1 MKKRNLLSLVIG
13 ALLVVTV
20 MITALYAQGGLGAI
34 GLNPNSNNNTNQNN
48 NDSDSNPDDPGANQN
63 DPVKNAPKL
72 ICFDFIDKSLQEDGF
87 TYLEGTIW
95 GRGPKNQFIFDVGRL
110 EFSWRDHRNAH
121 MVTDDWYK
129 TDYIRHLEQRYV
141 HSLKE
146 LQFMPQSID
155 GPYETTFPQKEKEL
169 SDPKHMHYD
178 LIPWMNYYI
187 NKFKNAGCSI
197 EGLDVD
203 KLQIDYKKTVSTAT
217 QEDVVSVF
225 DRKSKDGFL
234 RYFAD
239 AHQPGN
245 IEDHPRYREIK
256 NFEDY
261 DSLDMNNDWEQMYF
275 FVLMYKNYSGRT
287 FDESYGWTQGIVLRE
302 FVKDILFEYT
312 VWNQEIKNTPTL
324 GAYFIYV
331 DNPNKEF
338 QYLYKPTPGEGFSQD
353 LRTFRFPFEAQML
366 HVNVD
371 DVKKRFI
378 TPYDNGNFMDQM
390 RLTIDM
396 LKLVNPDVRF
406 ADDFLT
412 HYSRPFNLEWQ
423 RRMGLTELF
432 KEKYNFVVEDIKY
445 HN

>member
-1 MKKRNLLSLVIG
+1 MKRNNTLFIVI
-13 ALLVVTV
+13 AVVLIATLW
-20 MITALYAQGGLGAI
+20 TASQYAQGKLGAI

-48 NDSDSNPDDPGANQN
+48 NDSDPDDPGANQN

-110 EFSWRDHRNAH
+110 EFSWREHRDTH
-121 MVTDDWYK
+121 MATDDWYK
-129 TDYIRHLEQRYV
+129 NDYLRLVQARYV
-141 HSLKE
+141 HKLKE
-146 LQFMPQSID
+146 VQFSPSSID
-155 GPYETTFPQKEKEL
+155 GPHDPIRAVQEKQL
-169 SDPKHMHYD
+169 SDTKSMFYD
-178 LIPWMNYYI
+178 FIPWMNYYI

-275 FVLMYKNYSGRT
+275 FVLMYKDYSGRT
-287 FDESYGWTQGIVLRE
+287 FDESYGWTQGIVLKE

-312 VWNQEIKNTPTL
+312 VWNQEVKNTPTL

-338 QYLYKPTPGEGFSQD
+338 QYLYKPTRGEGFSLD
-353 LRTFRFPFEAQML
+353 LRTFSFPFEAQMIR
-366 HVNVD
+366 VNVHE
-371 DVKKRFI
+371 VKSRKI
-378 TPYDNGNFMDQM
+378 SPYDSGQFMDQM

-406 ADDFLT
+406 ADGFLA

-423 RRMGLTELF
+423 RRMGLVELF
-432 KEKYNFVVEDIKY
+432 DEKYGFTNQKIKY